1 MWGCS
6 EMSIHLKVCTALLL
20 GSLANITQAQTAIQC
35 VRSLVEPRQQNLVL
49 KGQIASNASD
59 SNPLKSLVMTRECL
73 ASGFREAKVYAVNG
87 RVEFL
92 GLSGVSTEG
101 VLIHQFDTKIQ
112 LNLYARLSGQS
123 QVPVGH
129 YLDLFRHVGSFVY
142 QVRIVNGQ
150 YFESLTWGVL
160 PVIGDNRVH

>member
-1 MWGCS
+1 MNVR
-6 EMSIHLKVCTALLL
+6 LKICTIVFL
-20 GSLANITQAQTAIQC
+20 GVLANVANAQTAMQC
-35 VRSLVEPRQQNLVL
+35 VRSLVEPRQQNLVF

-59 SNPLKSLVMTRECL
+59 PSPVKNLVMTRECL
-73 ASGFREAKVYAVNG
+73 ILGFREAKVYVVNG

-92 GLSGVSTEG
+92 DLSGVSAEG
-101 VLIHQFDTKIQ
+101 FLIHQFETKIQ

-123 QVPVGH
+123 EVPVGH
-129 YLDLFRHVGSFVY
+129 YLDLLKQVDSFVY

-160 PVIGDNRVH
+160 PMMGDSRVH

>member
-1 MWGCS
+1 MN
-6 EMSIHLKVCTALLL
+6 IRLKICAAVLL
-20 GSLANITQAQTAIQC
+20 GSLANLVNAQTAIQC

-59 SNPLKSLVMTRECL
+59 PNPVKSLVMTRECL

-92 GLSGVSTEG
+92 DLSGVSAEG
-101 VLIHQFDTKIQ
+101 ILIHQFDPKTK

-123 QVPVGH
+123 GFPVGH
-129 YLDLFRHVGSFVY
+129 YLDLLKQVNSFVY

-160 PVIGDNRVH
+160 PIAGDAGVH